1 MYLYLYFYISQQYA
15 CLKEVVRAKKKK
27 INDAYYSH
35 KYSVIL

>member
-15 CLKEVVRAKKKK
+15 CPKGCKSKK

-35 KYSVIL
+35 EYYVIL